1 MWDVGDWG
9 SKIVGGGRL
18 GSKIVGGGRLRDV
31 GGGRFTHWHPCVTAV
46 PSPPPPPRGPWLRHL
61 ADPGT
66 HGHLIKSETEY
77 LLEEQYGTPGWT
89 LIVRV
94 FIVVRNKKIVSKIFY
109 FMVEKFEI
117 KARFLIQGWEFHFAL
132 PERILIVR
140 VFIVV
145 RNKKIV
151 SKIFYFM
158 VEKFEIKA
166 RFLIQGWE
174 FHFALPERILIV
186 RVFIVVRNKKNRV
199 QNILFYGWKIWNQ
212 CEILIQG

>member
-1 MWDVGDWG
+1 MWNIELLGVHNGLRGEARIGNIRIEISIRLLISIRLDHVDLQFSYWNFHTDGYFHIDWYNWP
-9 SKIVGGGRL
+9 V
-18 GSKIVGGGRLRDV
+18 
-31 GGGRFTHWHPCVTAV
+31 F
-46 PSPPPPPRGPWLRHL
+46 HL
-61 ADPGT
+61 FM
-66 HGHLIKSETEY
+66 Y
-77 LLEEQYGTPGWT
+77 QYGTPGWT
-89 LIVRV
+89 
-94 FIVVRNKKIVSKIFY
+94 
-109 FMVEKFEI
+109 
-117 KARFLIQGWEFHFAL
+117 
-132 PERILIVR
+132 LIVR

-212 CEILIQG
+212 GEIFNSRMRISFRSARTNINSTSFYSGEK